1 MDRRCTLRSVPLV
14 CGLLLACPAPP
25 PARTPGNANTHQGPN
40 PDAQADRLG
49 AALTKNLGQYR
60 RRLRRCH
67 ELAMAEDYR
76 VGGRLAVE
84 LLVRPMGVVTHVKVL
99 ENTAG
104 SKLLAV
110 CVGHVLRNFVF
121 PAGEV
126 NRRLP
131 LKLRFAQPKT
141 KLTVRMDDV
150 LAKAKL
156 GKGFMAKVLLSPR
169 NVSGNRLS
177 LAVLRL
183 GPGTK
188 LPRIRHPTPLGL
200 YVLQGVLRVTG
211 GTTPVLLSAGH
222 SGAIGAHVAHGL
234 EAAGTGLCAVLVFHM
249 PAGPESLYLT
259 GQPAA
264 GSAWQPGAPPVSGSP
279 LLLRVVST
287 PSPGDLTL
295 RGAPLPVPQVVT
307 IGAGRKGVLN
317 PDAKPMD
324 HALLVTQGAFYV
336 TIGGVKLPAEAGMS
350 IYVPGGQKALLTP
363 AGGRAARLVVQPWP
377 QTGSWSKTT
386 VYRLLKLP

>member
-1 MDRRCTLRSVPLV
+1 MNRRRALRSLPLV
-14 CGLLLACPAPP
+14 CGLLTACPAPP
-25 PARTPGNANTHQGPN
+25 PARTPGNTNANRAN
-40 PDAQADRLG
+40 PDAPADRLQ
-49 AALTKNLGQYR
+49 AALTKNLGRYR

-76 VGGRLAVE
+76 VGGRLALE
-84 LLVRPMGVVTHVKVL
+84 LLVRPMGVVTGVKVL
-99 ENTAG
+99 RNTAH

-126 NRRLP
+126 DRRLP
-131 LKLRFAQPKT
+131 LKLRFARPKT

-156 GKGFMAKVLLSPR
+156 GKGLMAKVLLSPR
-169 NVSGNRLS
+169 SVSGNRLS
-177 LAVLRL
+177 LAVLRF
-183 GPGTK
+183 GPGAK
-188 LPRIRHPTPLGL
+188 LPRIRHGSALGL
-200 YVLQGVLRVTG
+200 YVLQGALRVTG

-222 SGAIGAHVAHGL
+222 SGAIGARVAYGL
-234 EAAGTGLCAVLVFHM
+234 EAAGTGMCAVLVFHM

-259 GQPAA
+259 GKPAK

-279 LLLRVVST
+279 LALRVIST

-307 IGAGRKGVLN
+307 IGAGRKGLLN
-317 PDAKPMD
+317 PDAGPMD
-324 HALLVTQGAFYV
+324 HALLVTDGAFFV
-336 TIGGVKLPAEAGMS
+336 TIGGIQLPAEAGMS

-377 QTGSWSKTT
+377 TTGSWSKST
-386 VYRLLKLP
+386 VYRLLKLL